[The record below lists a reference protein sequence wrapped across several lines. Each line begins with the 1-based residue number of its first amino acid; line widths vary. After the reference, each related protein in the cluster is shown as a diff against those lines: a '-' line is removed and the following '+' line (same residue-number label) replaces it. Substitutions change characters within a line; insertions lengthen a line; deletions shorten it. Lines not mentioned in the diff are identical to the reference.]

1 MRSAILCL
9 AALAQLALSASA
21 EPMKIPLYKRSNDFV
36 KAGGKELSNGVLS
49 GTVQIGTPPQEFTMA
64 FDTTTGYSWVR
75 GSRCKT
81 ENCLDRCTYYSRRS
95 DTVTSLGKKF
105 SVEYGDACVDTHVYL
120 DTFNFAG
127 LTVEN
132 MPFGGAYRMS
142 GFVDGFDGYLGLGRD
157 VNFTQTKIKSSAA
170 YGLNKRDVAIPA
182 SAFVENAYQQGSG
195 IESLQFGMYTTSTED
210 DGFSQSGVVT
220 PEPTI
225 VTNADGSVTTTNA
238 DGSTSTTATDGTIT
252 TTPATIVTNAD
263 GSVTTTNADGS
274 TSTTATDGTITTTP
288 ATVTTPVDTTT
299 SATTDNTVSSGGF
312 GFVKRHNQKVDGYLV
327 LGGVDTSV
335 IEGDV
340 NYLPLSNN
348 PDGGP
353 KNWEVCIRDANFGSK
368 LNLKQQIGAIAAIST
383 SSEYI
388 SMPAHQADAF
398 HKKFGGTYY
407 ATTKTYSIKCSK
419 IKDLPPLKLQLE
431 THIVEIPA
439 SYWTREIDNG
449 RDCCA
454 TRISRGSSDRDWVL
468 GSSFTNAF
476 YTTFDTENDT
486 LGLAIK
492 KGTSASGLKIYKKNK
507 KA

>member
-238 DGSTSTTATDGTIT
+238 DGSTSTTATD
-252 TTPATIVTNAD
+252 
-263 GSVTTTNADGS
+263 
-274 TSTTATDGTITTTP
+274 
-288 ATVTTPVDTTT
+288 
-299 SATTDNTVSSGGF
+299 DNTVSSGGF

>member
-21 EPMKIPLYKRSNDFV
+21 EPIKIPLYKRTNSFV

-95 DTVTSLGKKF
+95 ETVTSIGKKF
-105 SVEYGDACVDTHVYL
+105 SVEYGDACVDTHIYL

-127 LTVEN
+127 LKVDD

-170 YGLNKRDVAIPA
+170 YGLNKRDVDLPA
-182 SAFVENAYQQGSG
+182 SAFVQNAYQQGSG

-210 DGFSQSGVVT
+210 DGFNQSGVVT
-220 PEPTI
+220 PEPTV

-238 DGSTSTTATDGTIT
+238 DGSTSTTALDGTIT
-252 TTPATIVTNAD
+252 TTPATAVTAP
-263 GSVTTTNADGS
+263 TT
-274 TSTTATDGTITTTP
+274 
-288 ATVTTPVDTTT
+288 DT
-299 SATTDNTVSSGGF
+299 ATTDTTAPATTPTTDPTVSSGGF
-312 GFVKRHNQKVDGYLV
+312 GFVKRHNKVDGYLV

-407 ATTKTYSIKCSK
+407 SSTKTYSIKCSK
-419 IKDLPPLKLQLE
+419 IKDLPTLKLQLE
-431 THIVEIPA
+431 NHIIELPA

-492 KGTSASGLKIYKKNK
+492 KGSSASGLKIYKK
-507 KA
+507 A